1 MKLSS
6 VDYYLD
12 WPVSIK
18 LKNLREFIITN
29 LEKKGDLIRWS
40 IVDIQDSIDSFGT
53 KKLKNKKNINFFSY
67 NLYFN
72 SNFVF

>member
-6 VDYYLD
+6 VDFYLD

-18 LKNLREFIITN
+18 LKNLRKYIIAN

-40 IVDIQDSIDSFGT
+40 IVDIQNSIDSFGT
-53 KKLKNKKNINFFSY
+53 KKLKIKAVIAN
-67 NLYFN
+67 
-72 SNFVF
+72 

>member
-18 LKNLREFIITN
+18 LKNLRKFIIAN
-29 LEKKGDLIRWS
+29 LEKKGDLIRWT
-40 IVDIQDSIDSFGT
+40 IVDIQNSVASFGT
-53 KKLKNKKNINFFSY
+53 KKLKIKAVLAN
-67 NLYFN
+67 
-72 SNFVF
+72 

>member
-6 VDYYLD
+6 IDYYLD

-18 LKNLREFIITN
+18 LKNLRKFIIAN

-40 IVDIQDSIDSFGT
+40 IVDIQNSNDSFGT
-53 KKLKNKKNINFFSY
+53 KKLKIKVVLANQEI
-67 NLYFN
+67 
-72 SNFVF
+72 

>member
-1 MKLSS
+1 MKLIL

-40 IVDIQDSIDSFGT
+40 IVGIQNSIDSFGT
-53 KKLKNKKNINFFSY
+53 KKLKIKAVIAN
-67 NLYFN
+67 
-72 SNFVF
+72 

>member
-18 LKNLREFIITN
+18 LENLREYIISN
-29 LEKKGDLIRWS
+29 LEIKCYLIRWS
-40 IVDIQDSIDSFGT
+40 IVDIQNSIDSFGT
-53 KKLKNKKNINFFSY
+53 KKLKIKAVLAN
-67 NLYFN
+67 
-72 SNFVF
+72 

>member
-6 VDYYLD
+6 IDYYLD

-18 LKNLREFIITN
+18 LKNLREFIVAN

-40 IVDIQDSIDSFGT
+40 IVDIQNSFDSFGT
-53 KKLKNKKNINFFSY
+53 KKLKIKAVIAN
-67 NLYFN
+67 
-72 SNFVF
+72 

>member
-40 IVDIQDSIDSFGT
+40 IVEIENSIDSFGT
-53 KKLKNKKNINFFSY
+53 KKLKIKAVIAN
-67 NLYFN
+67 
-72 SNFVF
+72 

>member
-18 LKNLREFIITN
+18 LKNLRKFIIAN

-40 IVDIQDSIDSFGT
+40 IVDIQNSIDSFGT
-53 KKLKNKKNINFFSY
+53 KKLKIKA
-67 NLYFN
+67 
-72 SNFVF
+72 VFAN

>member
-18 LKNLREFIITN
+18 LKNLRGFIIAN
-29 LEKKGDLIRWS
+29 LEKKGDLVRWS
-40 IVDIQDSIDSFGT
+40 IVDIQNSIDYFGT
-53 KKLKNKKNINFFSY
+53 KKLRIKAVLAN
-67 NLYFN
+67 
-72 SNFVF
+72 

>member
-18 LKNLREFIITN
+18 LKNLRGFIIAN
-29 LEKKGDLIRWS
+29 LEKKGDVIRWS
-40 IVDIQDSIDSFGT
+40 IVDIQNSIDSFGT
-53 KKLKNKKNINFFSY
+53 KKLKIKAVIANE
-67 NLYFN
+67 
-72 SNFVF
+72 

>member
-6 VDYYLD
+6 IDYYLD

-18 LKNLREFIITN
+18 LKNLRKFIVAN

-40 IVDIQDSIDSFGT
+40 IVDIQNPIDSFGT
-53 KKLKNKKNINFFSY
+53 KKLKIKAVIAN
-67 NLYFN
+67 
-72 SNFVF
+72 

>member
-29 LEKKGDLIRWS
+29 LEKKGELIRWS
-40 IVDIQDSIDSFGT
+40 IVDIQNSIDSFGT
-53 KKLKNKKNINFFSY
+53 KKLKIRAVLAN
-67 NLYFN
+67 
-72 SNFVF
+72 

>member
-18 LKNLREFIITN
+18 IKNLREFIITN

-40 IVDIQDSIDSFGT
+40 IVDIQDSIDSFGK
-53 KKLKNKKNINFFSY
+53 KKLKIKV
-67 NLYFN
+67 
-72 SNFVF
+72 VFAK

>member
-6 VDYYLD
+6 VEYYLD

-18 LKNLREFIITN
+18 LKNLRKFIITN
-29 LEKKGDLIRWS
+29 LEQKGDLIRWS

-53 KKLKNKKNINFFSY
+53 KKLKIKAVLAN
-67 NLYFN
+67 
-72 SNFVF
+72 

>member
-6 VDYYLD
+6 VDFYLD

-18 LKNLREFIITN
+18 LNNLREFIIVD
-29 LEKKGDLIRWS
+29 LEKKGDVIRWS

-53 KKLKNKKNINFFSY
+53 KKLKIKAVLAI
-67 NLYFN
+67 
-72 SNFVF
+72 

>member
-29 LEKKGDLIRWS
+29 LEKKGDLIRWA
-40 IVDIQDSIDSFGT
+40 IVDIQNSIDSFGT
-53 KKLKNKKNINFFSY
+53 KKLKIKAVLAN
-67 NLYFN
+67 
-72 SNFVF
+72 

>member
-18 LKNLREFIITN
+18 LKNLREFIIKN

-40 IVDIQDSIDSFGT
+40 IVDIQNSIDSFGT
-53 KKLKNKKNINFFSY
+53 KKLKIKVVLVN
-67 NLYFN
+67 
-72 SNFVF
+72 

>member
-12 WPVSIK
+12 WPVSIR
-18 LKNLREFIITN
+18 LKNLRKFIVAN

-40 IVDIQDSIDSFGT
+40 IVDIQNSIDSFGT
-53 KKLKNKKNINFFSY
+53 KKLKIKAVIAN
-67 NLYFN
+67 
-72 SNFVF
+72 

>member
-18 LKNLREFIITN
+18 LKILREFIITN

-40 IVDIQDSIDSFGT
+40 IVDIQNSINSFGT
-53 KKLKNKKNINFFSY
+53 KKLKIKAVIAN
-67 NLYFN
+67 
-72 SNFVF
+72 

>member
-40 IVDIQDSIDSFGT
+40 IVDIENSIDSFGT
-53 KKLKNKKNINFFSY
+53 KKLKIKA
-67 NLYFN
+67 
-72 SNFVF
+72 VFAN

>member
-6 VDYYLD
+6 IDYYLD

-18 LKNLREFIITN
+18 LKNLRKFIIAN

-40 IVDIQDSIDSFGT
+40 IVDIQNSTDSFGT
-53 KKLKNKKNINFFSY
+53 KKLTIKAVLAN
-67 NLYFN
+67 
-72 SNFVF
+72 